1 MKLCFSSCL
10 CRRWMSRGVRLLLSE
25 SSQEFVSN
33 DLVFG
38 KCSRL
43 CININPCWA
52 CAIYVWSYVMS
63 VGRDRKIDIYS
74 VSTKEKKKDIS
85 SIFFVSCIPGIPVQ
99 LFLQFLNPFNI
110 SHPICICLHCHYQL
124 NSILKQQKNTDSL
137 CHVLYNLIW
146 ISL

>member
-1 MKLCFSSCL
+1 MKQCFQSVL
-10 CRRWMSRGVRLLLSE
+10 YRRWMSRGVRLHLSK

-43 CININPCWA
+43 CINFNPC
-52 CAIYVWSYVMS
+52 CVYAIYIWSYVMS

-74 VSTKEKKKDIS
+74 VSTKEKKKVS
-85 SIFFVSCIPGIPVQ
+85 SILFVSCISWILFQ
-99 LFLQFLNPFNI
+99 LFLQFLHPSNI
-110 SHPICICLHCHYQL
+110 SHSICICLHCHYQL
-124 NSILKQQKNTDSL
+124 NFILRQQKNADSS
-137 CHVLYNLIW
+137 CLILHSLFW